1 MRLRADVPELDAGI
15 GVSAG
20 QVVAGYIGAEQ
31 RFEYT
36 VIGDPV
42 NEAARLSDLAK
53 VSPGRVLASGTVLE
67 LAHLAEA
74 GQWEL
79 GKPVTLRGRT
89 RPTRLAVP
97 SRPDVPVQPGR
108 RLPRPLRRSRRMIGA
123 LVLQRA
129 RGARPEPEEAE

>member
-53 VSPGRVLASGTVLE
+53 VSSGRVLAAGTVLGV
-67 LAHLAEA
+67 AHLAEA
-74 GQWEL
+74 GRWDL

-97 SRPDVPVQPGR
+97 RPPEVPAQPGR
-108 RLPRPLRRSRRMIGA
+108 RFPRPLRRSRRVIGA
-123 LVLQRA
+123 LVQSRA
-129 RGARPEPEEAE
+129 RGVRPEAKEAE